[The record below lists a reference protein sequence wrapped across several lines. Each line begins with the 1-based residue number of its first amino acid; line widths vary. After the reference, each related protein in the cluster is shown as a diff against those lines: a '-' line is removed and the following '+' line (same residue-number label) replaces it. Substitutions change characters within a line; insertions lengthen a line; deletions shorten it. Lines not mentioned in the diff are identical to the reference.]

1 MNMDQAE
8 SLRRRMG
15 QRFAEPPAAIAHPKA
30 KTLAVMSG
38 KGGVGKS
45 NVSLNTALAFLE
57 KGKSVLLID
66 LDVGMGNIDILIG
79 RQSLYTVMDLLQQ
92 KMPFERALSAGPRG
106 LQYISGGTGLDAM
119 FELNRENW
127 TFFLKELTRALT
139 SFDYVIFDM
148 GAGLS
153 KDQLPFV
160 LSADEILVVTTPE
173 PTSIMDAYSAI
184 KHLALT
190 GRDLQLKVVVNRCTT
205 QKDGISAF
213 LRLSNTVNAFL
224 QQKLAYAGPV
234 PEDPLV
240 SRAVVE
246 QQPFLLKNPRSKPSR
261 AVYLLAESLLHNGR
275 TEVGENRSFIDKLS
289 SFLRRGNTL

>member
-8 SLRRRMG
+8 SLRKRMEL
-15 QRFAEPPAAIAHPKA
+15 RLAEPPAVYQKKA
-30 KTLAVMSG
+30 KTLAVISG

-45 NVSLNTALAFLE
+45 NLSLNTALALSK
-57 KGKSVLLID
+57 KGKNVLLID

-79 RQSLYTVMDLLQQ
+79 RQTLYTMVDVLNQ
-92 KMPFERALSAGPRG
+92 KLPFDRAVSTGPEG
-106 LQYISGGTGLDAM
+106 IQYISGGTGLNAM

-127 TFFLKELTRALT
+127 SFFLKELASVLGN
-139 SFDYVIFDM
+139 FDYVLFDM

-153 KDQLPFV
+153 KNQLPFA

-190 GRDLQLKVVVNRCTT
+190 GQKLKIKVIVNRCTN

-213 LRLSNTVNAFL
+213 MRLSGTVNAFL

-240 SRAVVE
+240 SKAVVE
-246 QQPFLLKNPRSKPSR
+246 QQPFLLKYPRSKLSR
-261 AVYLLAESLLHNGR
+261 AVYLLADSLLEDGR
-275 TEVGENRSFIDKLS
+275 AHSDENRSFIDKLS

>member
-8 SLRRRMG
+8 SLRKRMG
-15 QRFAEPPAAIAHPKA
+15 QRFAEPPAPVAHPKA

-45 NVSLNTALAFLE
+45 NISLNTALALLE

-79 RQSLYTVMDLLQQ
+79 RQSLCTVMDLLQQ
-92 KMPFERALSAGPRG
+92 KIPFERALSAGPHG
-106 LQYISGGTGLDAM
+106 LQYISGGTGLDGM
-119 FELNRENW
+119 FELNGENW
-127 TFFLKELTRALT
+127 AFFLKELTRALT

-190 GRDLQLKVVVNRCTT
+190 GRDLQLKVAVNRCTT

-224 QQKLAYAGPV
+224 QQKLAYAGPI

-240 SRAVVE
+240 PRAVVE
-246 QQPFLLKNPRSKPSR
+246 QQPFLMKNPRSKPSR
-261 AVYLLAESLLHNGR
+261 AVYLLAESLLDNGR
-275 TEVGENRSFIDKLS
+275 TEIGENRSFIDKLS

>member
-1 MNMDQAE
+1 MDQAE
-8 SLRRRMG
+8 SLRKRMEH
-15 QRFAEPPAAIAHPKA
+15 RLAEPPAVYQKKA

-45 NVSLNTALAFLE
+45 NLSLNTALALSK
-57 KGKSVLLID
+57 KGKNVLLID

-79 RQSLYTVMDLLQQ
+79 RQTLYTMVDVLNQ
-92 KMPFERALSAGPRG
+92 KLPFDRAVSTGPEG
-106 LQYISGGTGLDAM
+106 IQYISGGTGLNTM

-127 TFFLKELTRALT
+127 SFFLKELASVLGN
-139 SFDYVIFDM
+139 FDYVLFDM

-153 KDQLPFV
+153 KNQLPFA

-190 GRDLQLKVVVNRCTT
+190 GQKLEIKVIVNRCTN

-213 LRLSNTVNAFL
+213 MRLSGTVNAFL

-240 SRAVVE
+240 SKAVVE
-246 QQPFLLKNPRSKPSR
+246 QQPFLLKNPRSKLSR
-261 AVYLLAESLLHNGR
+261 AVYLLADSLLEDGR
-275 TEVGENRSFIDKLS
+275 AHSAENRSFIDKLS

>member
-1 MNMDQAE
+1 MDQAE
-8 SLRRRMG
+8 SLRKRMG
-15 QRFAEPPAAIAHPKA
+15 QRFAEPPAPVAHPKA

-45 NVSLNTALAFLE
+45 NISLNTALALLE

-79 RQSLYTVMDLLQQ
+79 RQSLCTVMDLLQQ
-92 KMPFERALSAGPRG
+92 KIPFERALSAGPHG
-106 LQYISGGTGLDAM
+106 LQYISGGTGLDGM
-119 FELNRENW
+119 FELNGENW
-127 TFFLKELTRALT
+127 AFFLKELTRALT

-190 GRDLQLKVVVNRCTT
+190 GRDLQLKVAVNRCTT

-224 QQKLAYAGPV
+224 QQKLAYAGPI

-240 SRAVVE
+240 PRAVVE
-246 QQPFLLKNPRSKPSR
+246 QQPFLMKNPRSKPSR
-261 AVYLLAESLLHNGR
+261 AVYLLAESLLDNGR
-275 TEVGENRSFIDKLS
+275 TEIGENRSFIDKLS

>member
-8 SLRRRMG
+8 SLRKRMEE
-15 QRFAEPPAAIAHPKA
+15 RFAGAPAVYRNKA
-30 KTLAVMSG
+30 KTLAVVSG

-45 NVSLNTALAFLE
+45 NISLNTALALSD
-57 KGKSVLLID
+57 KGKKVLVID

-79 RQSLYTVMDLLQQ
+79 RQALYTVVDVLNH
-92 KMPFERALSAGPRG
+92 KMPIHRALSTGPKGIR
-106 LQYISGGTGLDAM
+106 YISGGTGLNTM
-119 FELNRENW
+119 FELNRDKW
-127 TFFLKELTRALT
+127 AFFLKELSTVLND
-139 SFDYVIFDM
+139 FDLVVFDM

-153 KDQLPFV
+153 KDQLPFA

-184 KHLALT
+184 KHLTLN
-190 GRDLQLKVVVNRCTT
+190 GRELRLKVIVNRCIN

-224 QQKLAYAGPV
+224 QQKLEYAGPI

-240 SRAVVE
+240 SKAVVE
-246 QQPFLLKNPRSKPSR
+246 QQPFLIRHPRSKLSS
-261 AVYLLAESLLHNGR
+261 AVYLLADSLLESR
-275 TEVGENRSFIDKLS
+275 TVKTEGNRSFIDKLS
-289 SFLRRGNTL
+289 SFFRRGNAT